1 MKMPSSNFLR
11 SYGALSQNDD
21 VDQHVPFKHELEDAF
36 CECLAA
42 EPQIDA
48 AEGNHN
54 AWFSLYHKFPPSGP
68 TGIHCKCMK

>member
-11 SYGALSQNDD
+11 AYGALSQNDD
-21 VDQHVPFKHELEDAF
+21 VNQCDELEDAL

-54 AWFSLYHKFPPSGP
+54 AWFSLYHKFPPSGS